1 VGFPC
6 FAPGAIETGLPWNL
20 TMEQDGMKQRGS
32 GIKDIPTQI
41 KNPELVK
48 RRRWQIVDA
57 AVQLFIEKGF
67 HKTTTREI
75 AKAAGF
81 SIGSL
86 YEYVASKEDVLYL
99 VCDAIHAEVERGVA
113 EALKRA
119 TKGREA
125 LAEVIREYFLV
136 CHRMCDHILL
146 IYQETQSLPPQWRK
160 KVLENEI
167 NITGIF
173 IKVLTRLVESG
184 NFPRMDDRSIEL
196 AAHNISVLGHMWTF
210 RRWFLA
216 RHYSI
221 DDYIELQTD
230 FILGISTGK
239 SDA

>member
-1 VGFPC
+1 M
-6 FAPGAIETGLPWNL
+6 TG
-20 TMEQDGMKQRGS
+20 QGGMLKE
-32 GIKDIPTQI
+32 IPTQI

-48 RRRWQIVDA
+48 RRRRQIVDA

-67 HKTTTREI
+67 HKTTTRQI

-99 VCDAIHAEVERGVA
+99 VCDAIHAEVERSVSQ
-113 EALKRA
+113 ALER
-119 TKGREA
+119 TTRGREA

-136 CHRMCDHILL
+136 CHRMSDHILL

-167 NITGIF
+167 RITGIF
-173 IKVLTRLVESG
+173 VKVLARLIEAG
-184 NFPRMDDRSIEL
+184 HFRQLNDRSIEL
-196 AAHNISVLGHMWTF
+196 VAHNISVLGHMWTF

-221 DDYIELQTD
+221 EDYIEFQTD
-230 FILGISTGK
+230 FILGISTGQ
-239 SDA
+239 